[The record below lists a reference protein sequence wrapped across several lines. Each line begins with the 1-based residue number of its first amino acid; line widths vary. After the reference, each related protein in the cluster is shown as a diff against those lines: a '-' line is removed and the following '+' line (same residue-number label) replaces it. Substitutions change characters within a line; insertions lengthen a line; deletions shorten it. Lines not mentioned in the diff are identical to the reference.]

1 MDDTSLVIEVRGP
14 GHHDRAEAAA
24 RLIAELTALGEVMV
38 ETTLRPRLAADVEAL
53 LASGATGVV
62 LDGPS
67 SSGMFRS
74 IDSPGDLAP
83 GSEAAV
89 VVRLVADP
97 APLNATVSAGSD
109 TAEGQAAV
117 GIIGRLGLGPR

>member
-1 MDDTSLVIEVRGP
+1 MDDAVLVIEVRGP

-24 RLIAELTALGEVMV
+24 RLIASLAALGEVMV

-62 LDGPS
+62 LGGPA
-67 SSGMFRS
+67 SSGVFRS
-74 IDSPGDLAP
+74 TDAP
-83 GSEAAV
+83 AGGTPEADADV

-97 APLNATVSAGSD
+97 GPLSATIHNGAD
-109 TAEGQAAV
+109 TAAGQAAA
-117 GIIGRLGLGPR
+117 GMIGRLGLGPT